1 MKVKKYQAADVPAA
15 LAKIKEELGPDA
27 VILSTRQ
34 VRPNKGVLGVLARP
48 LVEVTAAADVDRP
61 GTPDRG
67 RAPAGR
73 PEADHGPILAL
84 QAEVESL
91 REELA
96 LIGRRP
102 REPGPET
109 VSRDVRVLADKVDRL
124 LERATPLERMRLNP
138 MLRQLLAHL
147 EAADLE
153 PTLASR
159 IAHFLQEKVDRGTV
173 PPGRELDA
181 FREFVA
187 RTLRV
192 GGAPPSARAGS
203 RVVAL
208 VGPTG
213 VGKTTTVAK
222 LAARSA
228 LQQGGRVGLVTI
240 DTFRIAAVEQ
250 LKTYAKIMAVPL
262 RVAEDAGQFQTA
274 VEEFSDR
281 DLVLVDTAGRSPRD
295 EEALAE
301 LFSLFPADL
310 PVEVHLVLS
319 VTTRSRDLEEI
330 LKRYA
335 GLGASRL
342 ILTKL
347 DETGSHGAL
356 LGLPLASR
364 LPLSY
369 VTTGQNV
376 PDDIEEA
383 TAAGVCAYLLRG
395 LEAAG

>member
-1 MKVKKYQAADVPAA
+1 LRVKKYQAADMPTA
-15 LAKIKEELGPDA
+15 LAKIKEELGPHA
-27 VILSTRQ
+27 VILSTRE
-34 VRPNKGVLGVLARP
+34 VRPGKGVLGVLARS

-61 GTPDRG
+61 GPPPRG
-67 RAPAGR
+67 QAVPGS
-73 PEADHGPILAL
+73 PGADSSPILAL

-96 LIGRRP
+96 LMERRA
-102 REPGPET
+102 RAPGPAV
-109 VSRDVRVLADKVDRL
+109 VSRDVQVLAEKVDRL
-124 LERATPLERMRLNP
+124 LERTTPVDRMQLGP

-153 PTLASR
+153 PTLAAR
-159 IAHFLQEKVDRGTV
+159 IVHFLQEKVDRGTV

-192 GGAPPSARAGS
+192 GGGPGSGRARS

-222 LAARSA
+222 LAARAA
-228 LQQGGRVGLVTI
+228 LQQGGRVGLVTV

-262 RVAEDAGQFQTA
+262 RVAEDAGQFRAA

-301 LFSLFPADL
+301 LLALFPADL

-319 VTTRSRDLEEI
+319 VTTRSRDLEQI
-330 LKRYA
+330 LGRYA
-335 GLGASRL
+335 RLGASRL

-383 TAAGVCAYLLRG
+383 TAAGVCSYLLRG
-395 LEAAG
+395 LEAPG

>member
-1 MKVKKYQAADVPAA
+1 MPTA

-27 VILSTRQ
+27 VILSTRE
-34 VRPNKGVLGVLARP
+34 VRPSKGVLGVLARS

-61 GTPDRG
+61 GPPPRG
-67 RAPAGR
+67 HAAPGG
-73 PEADHGPILAL
+73 PGADPSPILAL

-96 LIGRRP
+96 LMARRT
-102 REPGPET
+102 REPGPEA
-109 VSRDVRVLADKVDRL
+109 VSRDVRVLVDKVDRL
-124 LERATPLERMRLNP
+124 LERTTPVDRMQLGP
-138 MLRQLLAHL
+138 VLRQLLAHL

-153 PTLASR
+153 PTLAAR

-192 GGAPPSARAGS
+192 GGGPAPGRTRG

-222 LAARSA
+222 LAARAA
-228 LQQGGRVGLVTI
+228 LQQGGRVGLVTV

-262 RVAEDAGQFQTA
+262 RVAEDAGQFRAA

-301 LFSLFPADL
+301 LLALFPADL

-319 VTTRSRDLEEI
+319 VTTRSRDLEQI
-330 LKRYA
+330 LGRYA
-335 GLGASRL
+335 RLGASRL

-347 DETGSHGAL
+347 DETESHGAL

-395 LEAAG
+395 LEAPG